1 LPGDKISELKGMDT
15 GHMLSLLVENR
26 LISTPG
32 ARRVSDFVGDFNY
45 LGMIHQHTERREGQ
59 WVPQDP
65 SMAQLRQLVTEYCI
79 LPVGSQQVSTESS
92 PYFV

>member
-1 LPGDKISELKGMDT
+1 MRCAPSFSSGALGLPGDKISELKGMDT

-45 LGMIHQHTERREGQ
+45 LGYVRLAKKTKN
-59 WVPQDP
+59 
-65 SMAQLRQLVTEYCI
+65 
-79 LPVGSQQVSTESS
+79 STPLMEPPLSLQKNCTT
-92 PYFV
+92 